1 MKILSIKKLLFRQ
14 EKNKSGGKVGEASS
28 IELGKEFI
36 ANASHELRTPVT
48 IIKGFAETLRDIPEM
63 SEEMFDSILEK
74 ILRNCE
80 RMELLVKNLL
90 LLADLDH
97 LGDIKKES
105 CNLSFLVEH
114 ASYQILSVSP
124 DAYIET
130 LQNKDEIMIE
140 GNNGLLDLA
149 IINLLQNAVKYSKDN
164 PHITVTIED
173 KVDSVFF
180 SIEDKGIGIASE
192 NIPYIFDRF
201 YTVNKSHARR
211 LGGAGLGLSMVKI
224 ILEKH
229 GAWIKVKSELGKGT
243 KFMVEFSKG

>member
-1 MKILSIKKLLFRQ
+1 MKSWLIKKLCFWR
-14 EKNKSGGKVGEASS
+14 EKSPKVEKGVEVSS
-28 IELGKEFI
+28 IEIGKEFI

-80 RMELLVKNLL
+80 RMESLVKNLL

-97 LGDIKKES
+97 LGDIKKDS
-105 CNLSFLVEH
+105 CSLSLIVEH
-114 ASYQILSVSP
+114 CSYQILSVFP

-130 LQNKDEIMIE
+130 LQNKDEITIQ
-140 GNNGLLDLA
+140 GSNDLLDLA
-149 IINLLQNAVKYSKDN
+149 IMNLLQNGVKYSKEN

-173 KVDSVFF
+173 QEEKVLF
-180 SIEDKGIGIASE
+180 SIEDRGMGIASE
-192 NIPYIFDRF
+192 NIPHIFDRF
-201 YTVNKSHARR
+201 YTVNKSHARK

-229 GAWIKVKSELGKGT
+229 GAKIKVKSELGKGT
-243 KFMVEFSKG
+243 KFTIEFPKL